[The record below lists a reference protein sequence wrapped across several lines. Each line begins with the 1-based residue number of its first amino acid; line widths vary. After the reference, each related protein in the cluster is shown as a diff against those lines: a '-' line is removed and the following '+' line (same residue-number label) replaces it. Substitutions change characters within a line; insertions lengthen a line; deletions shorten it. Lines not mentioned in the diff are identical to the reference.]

1 MVNINR
7 SCVGRGWDQVPL
19 CRSYALALFSDCCVD
34 VRQQGTVGRWRFSWA
49 VGMLTDGQHD
59 MLGLWHGPEA
69 AETDWQLVA
78 DALLA
83 RGVEKIQ
90 FVAFMEST
98 RDESG
103 MRGSVVWPSISQ
115 LLHLRGSVS
124 TGHCPTHTTRART
137 DLHSCETPGDCAAKP
152 GAVNPTTPVA
162 SWWITGDGL
171 DPLRA
176 MPPRFRSVVRLAES
190 AVKQLNHRLS
200 QATNRK
206 GCFPSLHVA
215 SSFFTET
222 LARAERGLDCRA
234 TSSATVVRHRA
245 VRAIERPGIAGSA
258 R

>member
-34 VRQQGTVGRWRFSWA
+34 VRQQGTIGRWRFSWA
-49 VGMLTDGQHD
+49 FGMLTDGQHD
-59 MLGLWHGPEA
+59 MLGLWHGPAA

-78 DALLA
+78 DGLLA
-83 RGVEKIQ
+83 RGVEEVQ

-103 MRGSVVWPSISQ
+103 MRDSYPSAMIWPSIG
-115 LLHLRGSVS
+115 RGSVS
-124 TGHCPTHTTRART
+124 AGHFPTRT
-137 DLHSCETPGDCAAKP
+137 PEAGTDRRSCETPGDCAAKP
-152 GAVNPTTPVA
+152 GAVNPTTPEA
-162 SWWITGDGL
+162 RWCITGDEL

-176 MPPRFRSVVRLAES
+176 MPPRFRSVARSAES

-200 QATNRK
+200 QAANRK
-206 GCFPSLHVA
+206 GCFPNLHVA

-222 LARAERGLDCRA
+222 LARAERSLDCRA
-234 TSSATVVRHRA
+234 TSSATVVRHRT

-258 R
+258 H